1 MKSIV
6 LNYRITGDI
15 SRDRFNQI
23 LAGCYSSKYNVILN
37 IYDFSISKNIENYM
51 TGAQTGSLPLLAKRD
66 EENSKIS
73 YIKRDFE
80 EIENSEQIITENLIK
95 YADSLALCILP
106 EINVLTE
113 DCIDSIDFEWMN
125 DPINGFIYFDYS
137 VNGIRCFLRSKGPN
151 IQLNVPVL
159 FWSMS
164 KLINHIS
171 DKDKFGI
178 ITNNYT
184 GIHIARN
191 LCTVYQDDK

>member
-37 IYDFSISKNIENYM
+37 IYDFSISKNIESYIK
-51 TGAQTGSLPLLAKRD
+51 SI
-66 EENSKIS
+66 EETTIKVS

-164 KLINHIS
+164 KLIKHIS

>member
-6 LNYRITGDI
+6 LNYRIASDI
-15 SRDRFNQI
+15 SEDRFGEI
-23 LAGCYSSKYNVILN
+23 LTGCYSSKYNVILN
-37 IYDFSISKNIENYM
+37 IYDFSITKNIESY
-51 TGAQTGSLPLLAKRD
+51 LKRVL
-66 EENSKIS
+66 ETPIKIS

-80 EIENSEQIITENLIK
+80 EIENSEEIITENLIR
-95 YADSLALCILP
+95 YGDSLALCILP
-106 EINVLTE
+106 ETNVLSN
-113 DCIDSIDFEWMN
+113 DCIDNIDFEWMD
-125 DPINGFIYFDYS
+125 DPINGFIYFDYT

-164 KLINHIS
+164 KLIKHIS